1 MGLLDYSILL
11 GYTPENQLQLD
22 ADVEA
27 ANTDEE
33 HQKLMVRGRV
43 VCNCWLN
50 LCVSGTGRFDGAERP
65 ERPTREVARDRRPT
79 TSAQSD

>member
-1 MGLLDYSILL
+1 MELLDYSILL

-33 HQKLMVRGRV
+33 YQKLLVQGSLV
-43 VCNCWLN
+43 PNCWLN
-50 LCVSGTGRFDGAERP
+50 LSVSGTGRFDGAERT
-65 ERPTREVARDRRPT
+65 TREVA
-79 TSAQSD
+79 